1 VIAPVADGPHLSP
14 VTGSLVQGDR
24 TDDLAR
30 HPCSHHVGRNVPR
43 HHSQVDDG
51 VISDRDTLV
60 DVNAYTDP
68 DAIANADWLCVASSE
83 RPLAGID

>member
-1 VIAPVADGPHLSP
+1 MTLHG
-14 VTGSLVQGDR
+14 T
-24 TDDLAR
+24 
-30 HPCSHHVGRNVPR
+30 PCSHHVGRNVPR
-43 HHSQVDDG
+43 HHTPRANDG

-83 RPLAGID
+83 RPLTRID